1 MQPYVTN
8 EQFLDAHTP
17 APNPSSVPAP
27 DPIGAPAP
35 DPVDAPRLRMF
46 RLSAVLPAIFM
57 TVFGAM
63 GLLLGLAPS
72 MQVNDMLFGSGS
84 AMQSTLY
91 DFGTSSSAAVIGS
104 LVSCTLLAG
113 MGILFAVIP
122 RLKWR
127 RISSKLPLY
136 ALLNALS
143 AGACFAS
150 FVSTCVM
157 IQEISDTDKSFSGGL
172 GVLTAG
178 AGTIC
183 LVVFSLLFLLDTLGV
198 FLWRRYLAKKEP
210 ALPAWEKAEATRLA
224 QEYVLPRYADLSD
237 EEKLATRL
245 KRILWFNRIQPWF
258 LAAVVMLFFTGAMIA
273 LLSWLEIDQ
282 VTILGIISSSVSILL
297 FLIAICRVIF
307 VKKLKQR
314 NGTEIALAKAKKRN
328 LIYSILFGIL
338 SLPMIYLLIVCCNTF
353 VNLAIGLPDSYFES
367 FSIDPVFTAYTII
380 IVLSFFTALC
390 FILSLCAYIDSKR
403 MERSL
408 SIGKASFTVEALN
421 RTKDVKSTFRL
432 KCGSIA
438 GMCSIFL
445 IIFLLFFIPYQTT
458 IFREDKVEAIATG
471 DSEVR
476 VEQVLGKADKVNGS
490 TWLYYTPNYLKYAR
504 KTERLEEQYEA
515 ALTDGDFEET
525 ALIEEKMNALSR
537 DFEENESY
545 YCIRVSF
552 AGGAVRNV
560 EVVHFYFSA
569 GKWRESSYYQ
579 LTSNSTSD

>member
-17 APNPSSVPAP
+17 AP
-27 DPIGAPAP
+27 DPIDVP
-35 DPVDAPRLRMF
+35 PRLRMF

-72 MQVNDMLFGSGS
+72 MQVNDVLFGSGS

-91 DFGTSSSAAVIGS
+91 NFETQSSAAVIGS

-113 MGILFAVIP
+113 MGILIAVIP

-127 RISSKLPLY
+127 RIFSKLPLH
-136 ALLNALS
+136 ALLSALS

-150 FVSTCVM
+150 FVSACVM

-178 AGTIC
+178 AGIIC
-183 LVVFSLLFLLDTLGV
+183 IVVFALLFLLAALGA
-198 FLWRRYLAKKEP
+198 FLLRRYLAKKEP
-210 ALPAWEKAEATRLA
+210 ALLAWEQAEATCLA
-224 QEYVLPRYADLSD
+224 KIYTLPRYADLSD
-237 EEKLATRL
+237 EQKLATRM

-258 LAAVVMLFFTGAMIA
+258 LAAIVLLILSFFSGFFISLILAFIGGA
-273 LLSWLEIDQ
+273 LT
-282 VTILGIISSSVSILL
+282 VLL
-297 FLIAICRVIF
+297 FLIAICRLIF

-367 FSIDPVFTAYTII
+367 FSIDLVLTAYTII

-458 IFREDKVEAIATG
+458 IFRKDKVEAIATG

-476 VEQVLGKADKVNGS
+476 VEQVLGKADKVNDS

-504 KTERLEEQYEA
+504 KIERLEEQYEA
-515 ALTDGDFEET
+515 ALTGGDLEEAT
-525 ALIEEKMNALSR
+525 LVEEKMNAFSR
-537 DFEENESY
+537 DFEKNESY
-545 YCIRVSF
+545 FCIRVSF
-552 AGGAVRNV
+552 TGGAVRNV
-560 EVVHFYFSA
+560 EVFRFYFSA
-569 GKWRESSYYQ
+569 GKWEESSYYQ
-579 LTSNSTSD
+579 LT